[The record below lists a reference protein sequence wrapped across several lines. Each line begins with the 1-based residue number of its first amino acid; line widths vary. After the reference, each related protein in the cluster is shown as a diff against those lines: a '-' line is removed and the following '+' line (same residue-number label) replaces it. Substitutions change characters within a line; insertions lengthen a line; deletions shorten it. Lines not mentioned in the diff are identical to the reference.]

1 MFIFL
6 AIYPLLLFCCL
17 LFPLVRLLLPSV
29 SSFFVSFNLFKTS
42 FQRFENRLMILTIVI
57 LFWRNCSNKRKN
69 QHVIIYYLNVMIV
82 NQTEARN
89 YLKATKCYPVFFR
102 LQCFQLIKLF
112 FIRSVDQFF
121 AFIRFT
127 CNEVGNI
134 GSKWKVYDV
143 KDLTIR

>member
-82 NQTEARN
+82 NRTEARN
-89 YLKATKCYPVFFR
+89 YLKATKCYPVSFSSSMFPINKTVLYQIGRSIFR
-102 LQCFQLIKLF
+102 FH
-112 FIRSVDQFF
+112 SVHM
-121 AFIRFT
+121 
-127 CNEVGNI
+127 
-134 GSKWKVYDV
+134 
-143 KDLTIR
+143 